1 VVEHHDHEREG
12 LMTRWLVPLL
22 LAAAWTAVTVT
33 GASAGIVWG
42 G

>member
-1 VVEHHDHEREG
+1 MIRA
-12 LMTRWLVPLL
+12 LVPLL
-22 LAAAWTAVTVT
+22 LAAVWTALTVT